1 MPAKK
6 STLTKADIERE
17 LIALDRITQAL
28 NTAVVALYYL
38 VKPDGKALDKVTP
51 EEYVKY
57 MNLINKALKE
67 LKDKEE
73 ELEFEPLSEAG
84 FDELIG
90 LNKWPIPQLDI
101 IDFIVE

>member
-1 MPAKK
+1 
-6 STLTKADIERE
+6 
-17 LIALDRITQAL
+17 
-28 NTAVVALYYL
+28 
-38 VKPDGKALDKVTP
+38 
-51 EEYVKY
+51 
-57 MNLINKALKE
+57 MNLINEALKE

-90 LNKWPIPQLDI
+90 LNKWSIPQLDI

>member
-6 STLTKADIERE
+6 TSLSKADIERE

-38 VKPDGKALDKVTP
+38 TKPDVKGLDKVTP

-57 MNLINKALKE
+57 VQENVHAIVRKADEISKE
-67 LKDKEE
+67 VAEKASKSAKE
-73 ELEFEPLSEAG
+73 A
-84 FDELIG
+84 
-90 LNKWPIPQLDI
+90 
-101 IDFIVE
+101 VEK

>member
-38 VKPDGKALDKVTP
+38 VKPDVKDLEKVTP

-57 MNLINKALKE
+57 IQENVHPIVLKADEISRAVAEKAAKSAKE
-67 LKDKEE
+67 AVEE
-73 ELEFEPLSEAG
+73 
-84 FDELIG
+84 
-90 LNKWPIPQLDI
+90 KK
-101 IDFIVE
+101 

>member
-6 STLTKADIERE
+6 TSLSKADIERE

-38 VKPDGKALDKVTP
+38 TKPDVKGLDKVTA

-57 MNLINKALKE
+57 VQENVHTIVRKADEISREVAEKASKSAKE
-67 LKDKEE
+67 
-73 ELEFEPLSEAG
+73 A
-84 FDELIG
+84 
-90 LNKWPIPQLDI
+90 
-101 IDFIVE
+101 VEK

>member
-57 MNLINKALKE
+57 IQENIHPIVRKADEISKE
-67 LKDKEE
+67 VAEKAAKSAKE
-73 ELEFEPLSEAG
+73 A
-84 FDELIG
+84 
-90 LNKWPIPQLDI
+90 
-101 IDFIVE
+101 VEQ

>member
-1 MPAKK
+1 MPSKK

-38 VKPDGKALDKVTP
+38 VKPDGKELEKVTP

-57 MNLINKALKE
+57 IQEHVHPIVLKADEISRKVAEKAAKSAKE
-67 LKDKEE
+67 
-73 ELEFEPLSEAG
+73 A
-84 FDELIG
+84 
-90 LNKWPIPQLDI
+90 
-101 IDFIVE
+101 VEK